1 MARSAA
7 VLLRRKAALGLRTW
21 QLLHEERAR
30 QRSVLMGVV
39 VQLPDAAA
47 GTGRATRAE
56 SVAMAR
62 WQARAAALKL
72 RRRALTWVRRQAE
85 SRALRSRAVQSA
97 ASRERGRALL
107 AGVSGLKRR
116 AERRAWASWR
126 DAVGRIVWCMFD
138 VIYMIVPNVD

>member
-72 RRRALTWVRRQAE
+72 AGLQQGAAGSDRQLDHRHAD
-85 SRALRSRAVQSA
+85 QS
-97 ASRERGRALL
+97 G
-107 AGVSGLKRR
+107 
-116 AERRAWASWR
+116 
-126 DAVGRIVWCMFD
+126 GRIKKSPCPD
-138 VIYMIVPNVD
+138 DRAHSIADEKRAQKHDQQE